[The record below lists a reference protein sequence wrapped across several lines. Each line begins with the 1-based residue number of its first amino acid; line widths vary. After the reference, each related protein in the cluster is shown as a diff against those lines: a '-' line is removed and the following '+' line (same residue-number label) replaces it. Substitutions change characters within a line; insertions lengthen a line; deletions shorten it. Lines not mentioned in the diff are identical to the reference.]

1 MIYLYTLPGTA
12 FNMPQISVPLLKGY
26 LKECKI
32 KSKQYDLT
40 SRFLEICFKN
50 KYIKEMCLQYYHS
63 LNKNEK
69 NIVDN
74 IEKTV
79 KQMQDKSIDTLKIVE
94 ANEQIYKYLEIIG
107 RHYGIK
113 WERRGIDFSKKI
125 LKVDDVIELAYSEEN
140 SIFDKVLK
148 NNHNLND
155 NDIIYLS
162 VQYPFQLCYAIR
174 FSMYLKSKN
183 SSIKIILGG
192 DYITHIN
199 KNLKEIMEKCFYID
213 GIALFG
219 NYNNV
224 VEMIKIFQNKKVTS
238 INNVI
243 YRNEDKIVYKINK
256 QKDCFYKDKYVPDF
270 SDLNLDNYLSNL
282 KLVPFTLNYGCY
294 HSKCMF
300 CSRYYYYNGYHTYD
314 INKIFAYLKELY
326 NTEHIEAVYFVD
338 ECILPDILMKLATY
352 LIDNDINI
360 KWMVETRIDRKY
372 IEKNFPKILYNSGCR
387 EISFGVESYNK
398 KILRDMNKEI
408 DLSIAKKTMKNF
420 YNSGISVSAT
430 FMIGYPTEN
439 ILNIKKTLKFI
450 RKFKYLDTF
459 GLSIF
464 NYMRNSKLVDLSCL
478 NEEQDLNLIYR
489 TTNDNYYK
497 YMSIINKF
505 NNIKKIKQFVNK
517 RSKILYRSEY
527 MYLDRKYYSLNYKG
541 DVSMGIKSLLKKIDK
556 KDLKSKIYLKELKPE
571 MTQCR
576 IIQVDNK
583 IKEKIK

>member
-1 MIYLYTLPGTA
+1 
-12 FNMPQISVPLLKGY
+12 
-26 LKECKI
+26 
-32 KSKQYDLT
+32 
-40 SRFLEICFKN
+40 
-50 KYIKEMCLQYYHS
+50 
-63 LNKNEK
+63 
-69 NIVDN
+69 
-74 IEKTV
+74 
-79 KQMQDKSIDTLKIVE
+79 
-94 ANEQIYKYLEIIG
+94 
-107 RHYGIK
+107 
-113 WERRGIDFSKKI
+113 
-125 LKVDDVIELAYSEEN
+125 
-140 SIFDKVLK
+140 
-148 NNHNLND
+148 
-155 NDIIYLS
+155 
-162 VQYPFQLCYAIR
+162 
-174 FSMYLKSKN
+174 
-183 SSIKIILGG
+183 
-192 DYITHIN
+192 
-199 KNLKEIMEKCFYID
+199 
-213 GIALFG
+213 
-219 NYNNV
+219 
-224 VEMIKIFQNKKVTS
+224 
-238 INNVI
+238 
-243 YRNEDKIVYKINK
+243 
-256 QKDCFYKDKYVPDF
+256 
-270 SDLNLDNYLSNL
+270 
-282 KLVPFTLNYGCY
+282 
-294 HSKCMF
+294 
-300 CSRYYYYNGYHTYD
+300 
-314 INKIFAYLKELY
+314 
-326 NTEHIEAVYFVD
+326 
-338 ECILPDILMKLATY
+338 MKLATY

-576 IIQVDNK
+576 IVQVDNK